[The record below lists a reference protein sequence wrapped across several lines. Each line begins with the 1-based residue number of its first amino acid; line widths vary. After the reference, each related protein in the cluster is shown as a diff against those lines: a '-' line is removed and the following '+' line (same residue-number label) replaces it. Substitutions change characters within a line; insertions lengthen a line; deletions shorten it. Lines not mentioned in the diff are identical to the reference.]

1 MEPRPVT
8 TTLIQRFSGASLG
21 ARVLRSSLLTVG
33 SFGFSQALRLGGNL
47 ILTRLLFPEAFGLMA
62 LLTVFLMG
70 LMQFSDVG
78 VTPAILQSRRGDD
91 RDFLDTAWTIQVL
104 RGIGLW
110 LTACAFAW
118 PMAAFYDQPQ
128 LLQLLPVAGLA
139 LLIVGFRPTRMDSA
153 NRHLRL
159 GRVTLLELATQTL
172 GVVSAVLLAWAT
184 GSVWALV
191 ISGLISSLFEVV
203 ANSAFLAGGR
213 NRFRMEAEA
222 RHELVNFGKWIF
234 LSTVCGFFFSQGDKI
249 LIGKYL
255 SLEAFGVYNI
265 GYFLAS
271 FPMLL
276 GGMVTRKV
284 LIPIYRESPP
294 RASRENFRRLRK
306 MRFAVTGPLLLLVAS
321 FGLCGHWLVTLMYD
335 SRYLAAGA
343 VTVIVACMQMPQ
355 IVVQTYDQAALAAGD
370 SRSFFVL
377 ALTRA
382 VLMIGC
388 ILVGLE
394 TYGLIGALLGY
405 GAAFLLAY
413 PVVVW
418 LARRMGVWDPL
429 HDLVFALLGAALALV
444 AISLNWSAVTALAAQ
459 GG

>member
-1 MEPRPVT
+1 MSLPLV
-8 TTLIQRFSGASLG
+8 QRFSGASLG
-21 ARVLRSSLLTVG
+21 ARVLRSALLTVG
-33 SFGFSQALRLGGNL
+33 SFGFAQALRLGSNL

-62 LLTVFLMG
+62 LVSVFLMG

-78 VTPAILQSRRGDD
+78 VTPAILQSKRGDD

-110 LTACAFAW
+110 LSACVLAW
-118 PMAAFYDQPQ
+118 PMALFYDEPQ
-128 LLQLLPVAGLA
+128 LLYLLPVAALS

-159 GRVTLLELATQTL
+159 GRVTLLELATQSL
-172 GVVSAVLLAWAT
+172 GVGSAVLLAWAT

-191 ISGLISSLFEVV
+191 LSGLISSLFEVI
-203 ANSAFLAGGR
+203 ANSLLLAGGR
-213 NRFRMEAEA
+213 NRFRMEPEA
-222 RHELVNFGKWIF
+222 RAELVNFGKWIF

-255 SLEAFGVYNI
+255 SLDAFGVYNI

-294 RASRENFRRLRK
+294 RQSRQNFLRLRK
-306 MRFAVTGPLLLLVAS
+306 MRFSVTGVLLVLVAS
-321 FGLCGHWLVTLMYD
+321 FAVCGHWLVDLMYD
-335 SRYLAAGA
+335 DRYLAAGA
-343 VTVIVACMQMPQ
+343 VTVIVACVQMPQ
-355 IVVQTYDQAALAAGD
+355 IIVQTYDQAALAAGD

-377 ALTRA
+377 ALARA
-382 VLMIGC
+382 LLMVGC

-394 TYGLIGALLGY
+394 SFGLIGALLGY
-405 GAAFLLAY
+405 GAAFGLAY

-429 HDLVFALLGAALALV
+429 HDLCFLLFGAAFAALA
-444 AISLNWSAVTALAAQ
+444 ITLNWPAVTALSAQ
-459 GG
+459 GW